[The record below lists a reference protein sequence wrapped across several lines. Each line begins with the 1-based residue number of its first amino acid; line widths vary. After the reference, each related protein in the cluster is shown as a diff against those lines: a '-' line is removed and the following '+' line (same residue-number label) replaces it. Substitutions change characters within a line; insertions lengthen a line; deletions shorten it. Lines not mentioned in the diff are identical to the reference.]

1 MVSDQFY
8 EERLSVRERNKKL
21 LLETATYLAIKE
33 WITCIIATER
43 STNMP
48 VTESTTSNSAEKVS
62 CIGPTETATC
72 RIEHRNF
79 HFPKWCQ
86 SEILLVT
93 IKKLSKRVS
102 TNFKANSFS
111 TPCIT

>member
-1 MVSDQFY
+1 
-8 EERLSVRERNKKL
+8 
-21 LLETATYLAIKE
+21 
-33 WITCIIATER
+33 
-43 STNMP
+43 MP

-62 CIGPTETATC
+62 CIVPTETATC
-72 RIEHRNF
+72 RIEYRNF

>member
-1 MVSDQFY
+1 MI
-8 EERLSVRERNKKL
+8 EKKKTKKNRNYHLK
-21 LLETATYLAIKE
+21 
-33 WITCIIATER
+33 TCKNATEIAI
-43 STNMP
+43 
-48 VTESTTSNSAEKVS
+48 ESVG
-62 CIGPTETATC
+62 CIVPTETATC
-72 RIEHRNF
+72 RIDYGNF
-79 HFPKWCQ
+79 HLQKWCQ